1 MREQKMLK
9 TTGDAGGL
17 VVITE
22 KLPHVRSVA
31 LGLAYALGS
40 RDDPEGQEGMC
51 HLIEHMV
58 FKGTETM
65 SGKDIS
71 IAAESHGAELNA
83 FTDRE
88 TTCFYGRFPSDQCEP
103 VTRLL
108 AEIVSRPGFNQAELE
123 KEKEVIGEEIR
134 ATEEDP
140 EAQAVNLLFR
150 VVYGEQPMGR
160 PVAGSCESVGRIGRS
175 HLLDFFRTHYGRECG
190 VVVAAGDIEHEQMVE
205 LLTPVLTNNRGCR
218 LPGREQVEIRP
229 PASAVQSRQDISQV
243 HVCLARPAFP
253 YRDPRR
259 QALLVL
265 NMLVGGGV
273 SSRLFQRLREDE
285 GLVYSVSSFVEL
297 YQDSGLVGVYFVA
310 DRRKLGRCADV
321 VTEELRR
328 LRQDGIGQDEFE
340 RAVNMTRSSVLLA
353 LENTTNRMLRLART
367 YQLLGEVVDV
377 DETLIGF
384 SRLKREDVVSLVEE
398 LLPAEGFH
406 AGAVGPLSAAEFCRE
421 AGLAGPEFPVDR

>member
-1 MREQKMLK
+1 MSEPKMLK
-9 TTGDAGGL
+9 TTGDTGGL

-31 LGLAYALGS
+31 LGLSYALGS

-65 SGKDIS
+65 NGKEVS

-88 TTCFYGRFPSDQCEP
+88 TTCFYGRFPSDRCEP
-103 VTRLL
+103 VSRLL
-108 AEIVSRPGFNQAELE
+108 AEIVSSPGFREPDLE
-123 KEKEVIGEEIR
+123 KEKEVIAEEIR

-140 EAQAVNLLFR
+140 EAQAAILLLR
-150 VVYGEQPMGR
+150 AVYGEQPMGR
-160 PVAGSCESVGRIGRS
+160 PVAGTCESLHRIRRT
-175 HLLDFFRTHYGRECG
+175 HLWDFFRAHYGRECG
-190 VVVAAGDIEHEQMVE
+190 VAVAAGDIEHEQMVD
-205 LLTPVLTNNRGCR
+205 LLTPILTAKRGCQPPVR
-218 LPGREQVEIRP
+218 KRTEIRP
-229 PASAVQSRQDISQV
+229 PASVVQTRPDISQV
-243 HVCLARPAFP
+243 HVCLARPAFA
-253 YRDPRR
+253 YADRRR

-265 NMLVGGGV
+265 NMLLGGGV

-321 VTEELRR
+321 VSEELKR
-328 LRQDGIGQDEFE
+328 LRQEGIGQSEFE

-353 LENTTNRMLRLART
+353 LENTTSRMLRLART
-367 YQLLGEVVDV
+367 YQLLGEAVEL
-377 DETLIGF
+377 DETLAGF
-384 SRLKREDVVSLVEE
+384 GRLKREDITGLVEE
-398 LLPAEGFH
+398 LLPAQGFH

-421 AGLAGPEFPVDR
+421 AVLAGPESPADH